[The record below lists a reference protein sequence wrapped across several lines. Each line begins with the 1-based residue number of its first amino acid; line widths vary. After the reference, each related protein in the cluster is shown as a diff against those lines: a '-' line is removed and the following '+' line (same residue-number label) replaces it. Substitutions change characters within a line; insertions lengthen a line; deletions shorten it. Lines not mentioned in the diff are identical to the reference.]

1 MFKLA
6 APKLGVPANEL
17 ETKDSI
23 IYRKRL
29 PSMSIPVSELFTKVK
44 RIALEGLEIVGKG
57 SYISPVVLEDEDGH
71 SPRLSNFYAHIAYA
85 VEVAVNEETGEVK
98 VLKVV
103 GVCDNGQPINPKMS
117 EGQIEGGIG
126 MGIGLGV
133 YEEMVFDNG
142 IPINPSFADYKI
154 PTVWEIPVGEDM
166 TALLNCDPLEEGPY
180 GAKGMGEV
188 TLSAIEPAI
197 ANAVYHAVG
206 IRLPSPPLSRERVWR
221 AIQKKKAEKE

>member
-1 MFKLA
+1 
-6 APKLGVPANEL
+6 
-17 ETKDSI
+17 
-23 IYRKRL
+23 
-29 PSMSIPVSELFTKVK
+29 
-44 RIALEGLEIVGKG
+44 
-57 SYISPVVLEDEDGH
+57 
-71 SPRLSNFYAHIAYA
+71 
-85 VEVAVNEETGEVK
+85 
-98 VLKVV
+98 
-103 GVCDNGQPINPKMS
+103 
-117 EGQIEGGIG
+117 
-126 MGIGLGV
+126 
-133 YEEMVFDNG
+133 VFDNG